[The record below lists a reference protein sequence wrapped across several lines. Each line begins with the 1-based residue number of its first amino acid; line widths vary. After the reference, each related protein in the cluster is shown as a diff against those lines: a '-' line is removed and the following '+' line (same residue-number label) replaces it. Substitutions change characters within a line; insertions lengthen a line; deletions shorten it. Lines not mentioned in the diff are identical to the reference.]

1 MTMGRVPGNVEM
13 ETHGPEALC
22 HLPEEAKL
30 FNYYLFNNYFLW
42 RSLQGLFKPPLSAGG
57 DKVRTILDTVKISTV
72 ICILVPKERI
82 SWYFKK
88 FPTVISCHSF
98 HFAFVVPCQRQ
109 AQLHF

>member
-1 MTMGRVPGNVEM
+1 MGRVLGNVEM

-30 FNYYLFNNYFLW
+30 FNYYLFNNYILW
-42 RSLQGLFKPPLSAGG
+42 KSLQGLFKPPLSAGG

-72 ICILVPKERI
+72 ICILVPQERI